1 MMKINDIFMVLTVA
15 LCLQACEK
23 TVEQN
28 PPPRPALVMVVGN
41 NAATQT
47 ADIVLVGEI
56 KPRYESNQSFR
67 VEGKVVA
74 RLVEVGDV
82 VKKGQLL
89 ARIDATDSQLSAQV
103 ANAEVLAAQARYVL
117 AKAEVERKR
126 QLVEKQFISQSA
138 LDTDEAQLKTALAAV
153 KQAVAQAAV
162 ANNQSQYTALSAD
175 RDGVITQI
183 NAEPGQVVKVGERVV
198 QVVDLKQVDV
208 LVAVPESRIDSIHI
222 GDGVTIKL
230 WANQAKKYKGK
241 IREITP
247 TANQAT
253 RAFDMRVELID
264 ADEQVKFGMTAGVIV
279 DNHVTH
285 KVIVPTTAVTQYA
298 GQPIVWVIGAKE
310 VVQRRQVK
318 IGPFTENGVEVLAGL
333 SVGEMVAIA
342 GVHTLVH
349 GQKVK
354 PTIQKSERLL

>member
-1 MMKINDIFMVLTVA
+1 MKINDILIVLTA
-15 LCLQACEK
+15 TLWLQACEK
-23 TVEQN
+23 PIE
-28 PPPRPALVMVVGN
+28 PESPPRPALVMVVGHH
-41 NAATQT
+41 ATIERT
-47 ADIVLVGEI
+47 DMVLVGEI

-67 VEGKVVA
+67 VGGKVVA

-89 ARIDATDSQLSAQV
+89 AKIDATDSQLSAQV
-103 ANAEVLAAQARYVL
+103 ANAEVLAAQARYAL

-126 QLVEKQFISQSA
+126 RLVEKQFISQSA
-138 LDTDEAQLKTALAAV
+138 LDTDEAQLKTTLAAV

-162 ANNQSQYTALSAD
+162 ANNQSQYTMLSAD

-183 NAEPGQVVKVGERVV
+183 NAEPGQVVQVGERVV
-198 QVVDLKQVDV
+198 QIVDLEQIDV
-208 LVAVPESRIDSIHI
+208 LVAVPESRIDNVHV
-222 GDGVTIKL
+222 GDRVAIKL
-230 WANQAKKYKGK
+230 WANQTKKYKGK

-247 TANQAT
+247 TANEAT

-279 DNHVTH
+279 DHHATD
-285 KVIVPTTAVTQYA
+285 KVIVPSSAVTQYQ
-298 GQPIVWVIGAKE
+298 GQAMVWVIDAEE
-310 VVQRRQVK
+310 VVKRRQVD
-318 IGPFTENGVEVLAGL
+318 IGPFTENGIEVLAGL

-354 PTIQKSERLL
+354 PNIQKSERTL